1 MNITRITEWM
11 SCRKDC
17 KVLCLIRR
25 RRRGPSQVVIVM
37 AAVRT
42 RKMLSMFT
50 LEPIIVAGI
59 PVITA
64 TFCSVWM
71 ASSPCSFHQAKT
83 FSRLVV
89 RVDRWEGEMSKFLTH
104 FSTVF
109 LAKEG
114 GLLFFNQE
122 FSLPGTD
129 RSDEGS
135 KPGGGGWPEPQIK
148 AR

>member
-1 MNITRITEWM
+1 MNITRIIEWM

-83 FSRLVV
+83 FSRLAL
-89 RVDRWEGEMSKFLTH
+89 RVDRCAGEMSKFLNH
-104 FSTVF
+104 LSTGF
-109 LAKEG
+109 LAIEG
-114 GLLFFNQE
+114 GRFSISQE

-135 KPGGGGWPEPQIK
+135 KPGGRG
-148 AR
+148 